1 MSNFNKVILMGHLS
15 RDVELKSVNSGT
27 SLVELGV
34 AVNER
39 RKSAEG
45 TWKEQV
51 HFIDVTFCGKK
62 ADVIAQYLAKGDPIL
77 IEGRLKQNRWE
88 ANGKNHSRINV
99 YGEQF
104 SFVGSR
110 QYGSEVIM
118 EPTDLELDTNARKT
132 ATMPDDDIPF

>member
-1 MSNFNKVILMGHLS
+1 MSNFNKVILLGRLS
-15 RDVELKSVNSGT
+15 RDVELKSVNQGT

-39 RKSAEG
+39 RKSTEG
-45 TWKEQV
+45 AWKEEV
-51 HFIDVTFCGKK
+51 HFIDVTFWGKK
-62 ADVIAQYLAKGDPIL
+62 AEVIAQYLAKGDPIL
-77 IEGRLKQNRWE
+77 VEGRLKQNRWE

-110 QYGSEVIM
+110 QHGSEVIM
-118 EPTDLELDTNARKT
+118 EPTDIERETSVRKT
-132 ATMPDDDIPF
+132 VTIPDDDIPF

>member
-51 HFIDVTFCGKK
+51 HFIDVTFWGKK

-77 IEGRLKQNRWE
+77 IEGRLKQTRGE

>member
-1 MSNFNKVILMGHLS
+1 MSNFNKVILMGRLS
-15 RDVELKSVNSGT
+15 RDVELKSVNNGI

-45 TWKEQV
+45 TWKEDV
-51 HFIDVTFCGKK
+51 HFIDVTFWGKK
-62 ADVIAQYLAKGDPIL
+62 AEVIAQYLTKGDPIL
-77 IEGRLKQNRWE
+77 LEGRLKQNRWE
-88 ANGKNHSRINV
+88 VNGKNHSRINV

-110 QYGSEVIM
+110 QHGSEVIL
-118 EPTDLELDTNARKT
+118 EPTDIERGTSVRKT
-132 ATMPDDDIPF
+132 VTIPDDDIPF